1 MIPSCRS
8 NGYGI
13 IRHQT
18 LHCFQIPYI
27 KEDTKG
33 KKNSPHYRAN
43 QNYDS
48 FLNYTNQAFPDT
60 IGCSKSIYA
69 CYQAV
74 L

>member
-1 MIPSCRS
+1 MFPSCRL
-8 NGYGI
+8 NGYGV
-13 IRHQT
+13 IRHPT
-18 LHCFQIPYI
+18 LHYFQIPYI

-33 KKNSPHYRAN
+33 KKNSAHYRAN

-48 FLNYTNQAFPDT
+48 FLNDTNQTFPDT

-69 CYQAV
+69 GYQAV